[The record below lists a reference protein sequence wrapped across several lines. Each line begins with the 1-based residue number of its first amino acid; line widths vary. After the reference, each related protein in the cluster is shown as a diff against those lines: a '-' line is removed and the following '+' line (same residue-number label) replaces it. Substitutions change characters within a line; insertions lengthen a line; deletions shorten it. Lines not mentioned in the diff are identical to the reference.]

1 LRNSENGDIAWCNAN
16 NTEWGFYVF
25 LNNKNL
31 FLFKTP
37 KKRVKKQKAQ
47 VGCFF
52 KKNGFSQH

>member
-37 KKRVKKQKAQ
+37 KKRVKKTKSPS
-47 VGCFF
+47 GLFF
-52 KKNGFSQH
+52 